1 VSTLD
6 YFLPS
11 SHDKHHRKLQDIAQQ
26 CNEFCRRNVFWR
38 FFQRGV
44 DQNSLSGIKQDLQN
58 AVAEFQVP
66 YFIGNLAILC

>member
-1 VSTLD
+1 MSTLG

-11 SHDKHHRKLQDIAQQ
+11 SLDKHCRKLQDIAGQ
-26 CNEFCRRNVFWR
+26 CNELSRRNIFWR
-38 FFQRGV
+38 FFQQGV

-66 YFIGNLAILC
+66 